1 MEAAGTLAFD
11 LLNREQQMNRA
22 TGFTLIELMVVVA
35 IVGILASVGVP
46 IYSGYVIRGKLV
58 EAPGTMADLRVRIE
72 QYYQDNR
79 TYVDT
84 ATAGRI
90 GNCGLITPIG
100 TTYFVYSCVASDG
113 PPQTYTITATSAVG
127 TGIGAAGDYTYNI
140 KQDNTRQ
147 TTKFQ
152 GAVSTAVC
160 WLLKPGNVC

>member
-1 MEAAGTLAFD
+1 M
-11 LLNREQQMNRA
+11 RRA
-22 TGFTLIELMVVVA
+22 TGFSLIELMVVVA

-46 IYSGYVIRGKLV
+46 IYSRYVVQGKLV

-79 TYVDT
+79 TYIDT
-84 ATAGRI
+84 ATVGRI
-90 GNCGLITPIG
+90 GNCGLIAPVG
-100 TTYFVYSCVASDG
+100 TKYFVYSCVASDG
-113 PPQTYTITATSAVG
+113 PPQIYTITATSAVG

-152 GAVSTAVC
+152 GAGPTAAC
-160 WLLKPGNVC
+160 WLMTPGNVC